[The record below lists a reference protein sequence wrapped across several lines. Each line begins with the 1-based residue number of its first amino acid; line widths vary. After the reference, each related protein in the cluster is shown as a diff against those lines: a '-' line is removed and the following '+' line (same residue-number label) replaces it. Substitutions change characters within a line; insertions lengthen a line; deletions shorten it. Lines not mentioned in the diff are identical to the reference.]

1 MLPSP
6 LPDDPRKW
14 DGWNHYN
21 SENFYERLCLDFGS
35 DPTNEQVEDHCR
47 QLQVWWQKKL
57 PLKNQP
63 SNPLSQLL
71 RGGIDHAPRYLAEA
85 RAELLNPQRRGSI
98 DATLRARLREG
109 ALTEFQKFLDFAL
122 GDGVLTLEEEANL
135 RKLAKGLHLADEDA
149 TRAIEAGLRQTGA
162 KREADVPPAEPSPP
176 APAPAAVAAPEP
188 APAPV
193 PAAPPEPEPAPEF
206 VAVAADHPATS
217 AANGHTTARVDR
229 ADRPRRQRAQ
239 TPAEQFR
246 HMLGLSGLDSDS
258 MSDDRRDTF
267 IDMAENMGLDPG
279 EAEDMVDEYLDG
291 VEAGTIPLSPRGGAD
306 APVAA
311 TPRNGAKAN
320 AVVPVT
326 VNIPFK
332 KVAKPEGIRLS
343 GPTAKVGT
351 VVSANAKPVAE
362 VLDPEEERRRY
373 PNFLTSLGTTMLF
386 VPGATFTMG
395 NASPSAP
402 ANEQPTT
409 RVTLSRFFISRFPIT
424 NAEYE
429 RYNLAHA
436 SRRGAWADDSHP
448 VIYVSNADATK
459 FCQWLSVRDKRRYR
473 LPTEAEWEYAAKGLD
488 SRTFPWGEAAGRG
501 DLANYADANTTFA
514 WADATVDD
522 GYAETSPVGVYPAGA
537 SPFGVED
544 MAGNVW
550 EWCLDDYD
558 AYKGGER
565 ANPRVVKAGGQRVY
579 RGGSWKSRFAS
590 LKSTARGFNAPTYAS
605 NDVGFRVVC
614 ECD

>member
-14 DGWNHYN
+14 DGWSHYN
-21 SENFYERLCLDFGS
+21 SENFYERLCLDFAS
-35 DPTNEQVEDHCR
+35 NPTNEQIEDHSR

-63 SNPLSQLL
+63 SNPLAQLL
-71 RGGIDHAPRYLAEA
+71 RGGIDNAPRHLAEA
-85 RAELLNPQRRGSI
+85 RADLLNPQRRGSI
-98 DATLRARLREG
+98 DANLRARLREG
-109 ALTEFQKFLDFAL
+109 ALAEFQKFLDFAL
-122 GDGVLTLEEEANL
+122 SDNVLTLEEEANL
-135 RKLAKGLHLADEDA
+135 LKLAKALSLTGEDA
-149 TRAIEAGLRQTGA
+149 ARAIEAGLRQTGA
-162 KREADVPPAEPSPP
+162 KREEDIRPVTPP
-176 APAPAAVAAPEP
+176 APAVHE
-188 APAPV
+188 
-193 PAAPPEPEPAPEF
+193 PAAPVEPPPALEPEPEP
-206 VAVAADHPATS
+206 VA
-217 AANGHTTARVDR
+217 AANGTHANGRVTPRVDPTG
-229 ADRPRRQRAQ
+229 RPRRARAQ
-239 TPAEQFR
+239 SPAEQFR
-246 HMLGLSGLDSDS
+246 HMLGLSGLDADS

-279 EAEDMVDEYLDG
+279 EAEDMVDDYLDG
-291 VEAGTIPLSPRGGAD
+291 IESGTIPLAPRGGAD
-306 APVAA
+306 ASVVAA
-311 TPRNGAKAN
+311 PPRPAKIGATAN
-320 AVVPVT
+320 AAAPVT
-326 VNIPFK
+326 TNVSFK

-343 GPTAKVGT
+343 PGGAVKSGT
-351 VVSANAKPVAE
+351 VVSANARPVAE

-386 VPGATFTMG
+386 VPGTTFTLG
-395 NASPSAP
+395 NASPTAP

-409 RVTLSRFFISRFPIT
+409 RVMLSRFFISRFPIT

-429 RYNLAHA
+429 RYDLAHA
-436 SRRGAWADDSHP
+436 SRRGAWADDGHP

-459 FCQWLSVRDKRRYR
+459 FCQWLSARDKRRYR
-473 LPTEAEWEYAAKGLD
+473 LPTEAEWEFAAKGAD
-488 SRTFPWGEAAGRG
+488 GRTFPWGEAAGRG

-514 WADATVDD
+514 WRDGTVDD
-522 GYAETSPVGVYPAGA
+522 GFAETSPVGAYPAGA

-590 LKSTARGFNAPTYAS
+590 LKSTARGFNLPTYAS

>member
-21 SENFYERLCLDFGS
+21 SENFYERLCLDFAS
-35 DPTNEQVEDHCR
+35 NPTNEQIEDHSR

-63 SNPLSQLL
+63 SNPLAQLL
-71 RGGIDHAPRYLAEA
+71 RVGIDHAPRHLAEA
-85 RAELLNPQRRGSI
+85 RAELLNSQRRGSI

-122 GDGVLTLEEEANL
+122 SDQVLTSEEEANL
-135 RKLAKGLHLADEDA
+135 RKLAKGLNLTEEDA
-149 TRAIEAGLRQTGA
+149 ARAIEAGLRQTGA
-162 KREADVPPAEPSPP
+162 KREIHAPSVEPSPLPGP
-176 APAPAAVAAPEP
+176 ASVPEP
-188 APAPV
+188 VPV
-193 PAAPPEPEPAPEF
+193 PTPATPSETEQEP
-206 VAVAADHPATS
+206 VAVANHHTGTS
-217 AANGHTTARVDR
+217 STNGHTTARVDPTG
-229 ADRPRRQRAQ
+229 RPRRQRTQ

-246 HMLGLSGLDSDS
+246 HMLGLSGLDGDS

-291 VEAGTIPLSPRGGAD
+291 VEAGTIPLAPRGGAD
-306 APVAA
+306 APVTAA
-311 TPRNGAKAN
+311 PRAGAKVST
-320 AVVPVT
+320 VVPVT
-326 VNIPFK
+326 ANVPFK

-343 GPTAKVGT
+343 PGGAAKLGT
-351 VVSANAKPVAE
+351 VISANVRPVAE
-362 VLDPEEERRRY
+362 VLDPEEERRRN

-395 NASPSAP
+395 NASPTAP

-409 RVTLSRFFISRFPIT
+409 RVTLCRFFISRFPVT

-429 RYNLAHA
+429 RYDLAHA

-448 VIYVSNADATK
+448 VIYVSNVDATK
-459 FCQWLSVRDKRRYR
+459 FCQWLSGRDKRRYR
-473 LPTEAEWEYAAKGLD
+473 LPTEAEWEYAAKGTEA
-488 SRTFPWGEAAGRG
+488 RTFPWGEAAGRG

-537 SPFGVED
+537 SAFGVED

-590 LKSTARGFNAPTYAS
+590 LKSTARGYNLPTYAS